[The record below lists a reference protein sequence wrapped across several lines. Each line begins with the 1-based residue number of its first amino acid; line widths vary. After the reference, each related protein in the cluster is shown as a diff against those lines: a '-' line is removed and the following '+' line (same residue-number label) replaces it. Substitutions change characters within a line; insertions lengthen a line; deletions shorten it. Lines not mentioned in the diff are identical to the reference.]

1 MSAPPLRPIHFPLP
15 LLASS
20 IDFFAVC
27 SVGVL
32 VLLGLA
38 PGARARDNELT
49 ADNRPWRRGR
59 VMREGATPGSY
70 LSLSRA
76 PFSLRAFSCDARIP
90 LAGGVHS
97 RMLRPTARRYRDR
110 RRRLGPGERSLLL
123 APWNIHVSASIL
135 TAISCWV
142 VVISSHV
149 ESGEGIRCDRF
160 RQICSYAPPPPCTP
174 KCSASSSSH

>member
-1 MSAPPLRPIHFPLP
+1 VLPPCA
-15 LLASS
+15 ASIS
-20 IDFFAVC
+20 PSPSWPPRLIFFAVC

-32 VLLGLA
+32 DLLGLA
-38 PGARARDNELT
+38 PGACARDNELT

-70 LSLSRA
+70 LSLYRV

-97 RMLRPTARRYRDR
+97 RMLRHPARRYRDR
-110 RRRLGPGERSLLL
+110 RRRLGPGERSSLL

-135 TAISCWV
+135 TAFSCWV
-142 VVISSHV
+142 EVISSHV
-149 ESGEGIRCDRF
+149 ESGEGIRCG
-160 RQICSYAPPPPCTP
+160 
-174 KCSASSSSH
+174 